1 VRVALAGSVS
11 SSGRTLAK
19 LIEHKLD
26 IVAVFGLDPRVS
38 AGVSD
43 YIDLGVMAREN
54 GLRFSY
60 FDRFNQQA
68 DAVKKCAPD
77 ILFVVG
83 LSQIVSSELLDLPR
97 FGCVGFHPTALPL
110 GRGRAP
116 LAWILLDNCPA
127 AATFFRMAAGVDDG
141 PIYCQELVPVNGGDD
156 VTSLVGKMDRAIDRA
171 LDQWLPVLASGEPQA
186 CPQVHERATWYAG
199 RIDADG
205 ELPWRESA
213 KDLERLVRATTR
225 PYPGAWTRSEQG
237 VIRVWRA
244 HAVSRRI
251 TGVPGAV
258 VEVTAEGFVV
268 QTGHGHL
275 LISDCTG
282 PEEWRPRVG
291 VRLASA
297 VGLSWPSVQR

>member
-141 PIYCQELVPVNGGDD
+141 PIYCQELVPARSCCFSPNYRSSRCRCGSDGRGLRRSDWPW
-156 VTSLVGKMDRAIDRA
+156 APID
-171 LDQWLPVLASGEPQA
+171 LGL
-186 CPQVHERATWYAG
+186 Y
-199 RIDADG
+199 
-205 ELPWRESA
+205 
-213 KDLERLVRATTR
+213 R
-225 PYPGAWTRSEQG
+225 P
-237 VIRVWRA
+237 
-244 HAVSRRI
+244 
-251 TGVPGAV
+251 
-258 VEVTAEGFVV
+258 
-268 QTGHGHL
+268 
-275 LISDCTG
+275 
-282 PEEWRPRVG
+282 
-291 VRLASA
+291 
-297 VGLSWPSVQR
+297 